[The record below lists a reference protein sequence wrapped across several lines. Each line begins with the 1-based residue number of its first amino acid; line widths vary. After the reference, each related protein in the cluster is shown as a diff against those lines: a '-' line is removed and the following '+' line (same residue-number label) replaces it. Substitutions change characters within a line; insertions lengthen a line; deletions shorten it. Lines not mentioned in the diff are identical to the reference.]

1 MSQIFDIADRYVEKV
16 AELSPFSATYMGVPG
31 HDHEMNDFS
40 PEAAEAEAERDRSTL
55 AELESATVEDDKDRI
70 ARDAMVDSLSLS
82 LDLHDANERFRSLSM
97 IHSPVH
103 SVRQIFD
110 LMPRESEEHWANI
123 ASRMALIPQGLDS
136 YRRTLDE
143 GLRRGLVVAK
153 RQARETAEQCDVWT
167 GTTEGHESFFNSL
180 VSAFN
185 ESGVASPTLRADL
198 ESGARVADQGIAN
211 MARFLRETY
220 IPRAAERDAVG
231 EDRYSLAA
239 RVYNG
244 VELDLRET
252 YEWGWEQLAWVESE
266 MAAAADKITPGQG
279 VGAAKELL
287 ETDPA
292 RAIEG
297 EDEFAAWMQNLQD
310 RTIRELDGTHFDI
323 ADPVKKIE
331 ALIAPPGGALAMYY
345 TPPNE
350 DFSRPGRTWYPTGG
364 KTRFP
369 LWSEVS
375 IAYHEGVPGHH
386 FHLGTTVYLSEQ
398 LSRFQRL
405 LGGTSGQIEGWA
417 LYAERLMGE
426 LGYLENPDY
435 YLGMLAG
442 QSLRSIRVI
451 IDIGMHSGAGDT
463 EKPSLPPRR
472 TLDSRVGSGVHPAK
486 EPVPSRLRR
495 ERGQPLPRHS
505 GPGHQLQSRREGVA
519 GRTRG
524 VQATPRL
531 GLQSQGM
538 AHTRTFAGPY
548 GPRPNAPGVQARVS
562 CIIYVSPNY
571 VGSWCPQRSPMN
583 RNQVL
588 DLIRKHKATLVER
601 FGVTNIALY
610 GSFARDQAT
619 EESDVDVLIA
629 FDGPATSKAYFGVQ
643 FYLEDLLGREV
654 DLATDKALRA
664 EIRPY
669 IERDVINV

>member
-16 AELSPFSATYMGVPG
+16 AEMSPFSATYMGVPG

-40 PEAAEAEAERDRSTL
+40 PETAEAEAERDRATL
-55 AELESATVEDDKDRI
+55 AELNSTPIEDDRDRI

-82 LDLHDANERFRSLSM
+82 LDLHDASEHFRSLSM

-110 LMPRESEEHWANI
+110 LMPRASEEDWANI

-136 YRRTLDE
+136 YRRTLDV

-153 RQARETAEQCDVWT
+153 RQARETAEQCDVWI
-167 GTTEGHESFFNSL
+167 GAAEGHESFFRGL
-180 VSAFN
+180 VSAFDQ
-185 ESGVASPTLRADL
+185 SGLDSPGLRSDL
-198 ESGARVADQGIAN
+198 ESGARVADQGIEN
-211 MARFLRETY
+211 MARFLREDY

-231 EDRYSLAA
+231 EERYSLAA

-244 VELDLRET
+244 IELDLLET
-252 YEWGWEQLAWVESE
+252 YQWGWEQLAWVELE
-266 MAAAADKITPGQG
+266 MATAADKITPGQG
-279 VGAAKELL
+279 IKEAKELL

-297 EDEFAAWMQNLQD
+297 EEEFAAWMQDLQD
-310 RTIRELDGTHFDI
+310 RTIAELDGTHFDI

-386 FHLGTTVYLSEQ
+386 FHLGTTVHLSEQ

-451 IDIGMHSGAGDT
+451 IDIGMHLELEIPRGQVFHPGERWT
-463 EKPSLPPRR
+463 PELGLEFIQQKSLFPP
-472 TLDSRVGSGVHPAK
+472 DFVASEVSRYLGIPGQAISYKVGEREWLAARD
-486 EPVPSRLRR
+486 ESRQRMGTGFDLKQWHTRALSLGPMGLAQMRQEFRR
-495 ERGQPLPRHS
+495 E
-505 GPGHQLQSRREGVA
+505 
-519 GRTRG
+519 
-524 VQATPRL
+524 
-531 GLQSQGM
+531 
-538 AHTRTFAGPY
+538 
-548 GPRPNAPGVQARVS
+548 
-562 CIIYVSPNY
+562 
-571 VGSWCPQRSPMN
+571 
-583 RNQVL
+583 
-588 DLIRKHKATLVER
+588 
-601 FGVTNIALY
+601 
-610 GSFARDQAT
+610 
-619 EESDVDVLIA
+619 
-629 FDGPATSKAYFGVQ
+629 
-643 FYLEDLLGREV
+643 
-654 DLATDKALRA
+654 
-664 EIRPY
+664 
-669 IERDVINV
+669 

>member
-16 AELSPFSATYMGVPG
+16 AEMSPFSATYMGVQG

-82 LDLHDANERFRSLSM
+82 LDLHDASEHYRSLSM
-97 IHSPVH
+97 IHSPIH
-103 SVRQIFD
+103 SIRQIFD
-110 LMPRESEEHWANI
+110 LMPRESEDDWANI
-123 ASRMALIPQGLDS
+123 ASRMALIPQGLAS
-136 YRRTLDE
+136 YRRTLEE

-153 RQARETAEQCDVWT
+153 RQAKETAEQCDVWT
-167 GTTEGHESFFNSL
+167 GAVEGQESFFNSL
-180 VSAFN
+180 VSAF
-185 ESGVASPTLRADL
+185 GGSPSLRADL
-198 ESGARVADQGIAN
+198 ESGARVADRGIEE
-211 MARFLRETY
+211 MARFLRESY
-220 IPRAAERDAVG
+220 IPGATERDAVG
-231 EDRYSLAA
+231 EERYSLAA

-244 VELDLRET
+244 VDLNLRET

-266 MAAAADKITPGQG
+266 MAAAAEKIAPGQG
-279 VGAAKELL
+279 VAAAKDLL
-287 ETDPA
+287 ETDPS

-297 EDEFAAWMQNLQD
+297 EEEFAAWMQDLQD
-310 RTIRELDGTHFDI
+310 RTISELDGTHFDI
-323 ADPVKKIE
+323 AEPVKKIE

-417 LYAERLMGE
+417 LYAERLMGD

-451 IDIGMHSGAGDT
+451 IDIGMHLELEIPRSQSFHPGERWNRDLGLEFIQQMSLFPPDFVTSEVSRYLGIPGQAISYKVGEREWLAAREESKQRQGAAFDLKEWHT
-463 EKPSLPPRR
+463 RALSLGPMGLAQMRQ
-472 TLDSRVGSGVHPAK
+472 
-486 EPVPSRLRR
+486 EFRR
-495 ERGQPLPRHS
+495 E
-505 GPGHQLQSRREGVA
+505 
-519 GRTRG
+519 
-524 VQATPRL
+524 
-531 GLQSQGM
+531 
-538 AHTRTFAGPY
+538 
-548 GPRPNAPGVQARVS
+548 
-562 CIIYVSPNY
+562 
-571 VGSWCPQRSPMN
+571 
-583 RNQVL
+583 
-588 DLIRKHKATLVER
+588 
-601 FGVTNIALY
+601 
-610 GSFARDQAT
+610 
-619 EESDVDVLIA
+619 
-629 FDGPATSKAYFGVQ
+629 
-643 FYLEDLLGREV
+643 
-654 DLATDKALRA
+654 
-664 EIRPY
+664 
-669 IERDVINV
+669 

>member
-16 AELSPFSATYMGVPG
+16 AEMSPFSATYMGVPG

-40 PEAAEAEAERDRSTL
+40 PEAAEAEAERDRATL
-55 AELESATVEDDKDRI
+55 AELNSTPIEDDRDRI
-70 ARDAMVDSLSLS
+70 ARDAMIDSLSLS
-82 LDLHDANERFRSLSM
+82 LDLHDASEHFRSLSM

-110 LMPRESEEHWANI
+110 LMPRASEEDWANI

-136 YRRTLDE
+136 YRRTLDV

-153 RQARETAEQCDVWT
+153 RQARETAEQCDVWI
-167 GTTEGHESFFNSL
+167 GAAEGHESFFRGL
-180 VSAFN
+180 VSAFDQ
-185 ESGVASPTLRADL
+185 SGLDSPGLMSDL
-198 ESGARVADQGIAN
+198 ESGAVVADQGIEN
-211 MARFLRETY
+211 MARFLREDY

-231 EDRYSLAA
+231 EERYSLAA

-244 VELDLRET
+244 IELDLLET
-252 YEWGWEQLAWVESE
+252 YQWGWEQLAWVESE
-266 MAAAADKITPGQG
+266 MATAADKITPGQG
-279 VGAAKELL
+279 IKEAKELL

-297 EDEFAAWMQNLQD
+297 EEKFAAWMQDLQD
-310 RTIRELDGTHFDI
+310 RTISELDGTHFDI

-386 FHLGTTVYLSEQ
+386 FHLGTTVHLSEQ

-405 LGGTSGQIEGWA
+405 LGGTSGHIEGWA

-426 LGYLENPDY
+426 IGYLENPDY

-451 IDIGMHSGAGDT
+451 IDIGMHLELEIPRSQVFHPGERWTPELGL
-463 EKPSLPPRR
+463 EFIQQKSLFPP
-472 TLDSRVGSGVHPAK
+472 DFVASEVSRYLGIPGQAISYKVGEREWLAARD
-486 EPVPSRLRR
+486 ESRQRMGTGFDLKQWHTRALSLGPMGLAQMRQEFRR
-495 ERGQPLPRHS
+495 E
-505 GPGHQLQSRREGVA
+505 
-519 GRTRG
+519 
-524 VQATPRL
+524 
-531 GLQSQGM
+531 
-538 AHTRTFAGPY
+538 
-548 GPRPNAPGVQARVS
+548 
-562 CIIYVSPNY
+562 
-571 VGSWCPQRSPMN
+571 
-583 RNQVL
+583 
-588 DLIRKHKATLVER
+588 
-601 FGVTNIALY
+601 
-610 GSFARDQAT
+610 
-619 EESDVDVLIA
+619 
-629 FDGPATSKAYFGVQ
+629 
-643 FYLEDLLGREV
+643 
-654 DLATDKALRA
+654 
-664 EIRPY
+664 
-669 IERDVINV
+669 

>member
-16 AELSPFSATYMGVPG
+16 AEMSPFSATYMGVPG

-40 PEAAEAEAERDRSTL
+40 PEAAEAEAERDRATL
-55 AELESATVEDDKDRI
+55 AELNSTPIEDDRDRI
-70 ARDAMVDSLSLS
+70 ARDAMIDSLSLS
-82 LDLHDANERFRSLSM
+82 LDLHDASEHFRSLSM

-110 LMPRESEEHWANI
+110 LMPRASEEDWANI

-136 YRRTLDE
+136 YRRTLDV

-153 RQARETAEQCDVWT
+153 RQARETAEQCDVWI
-167 GTTEGHESFFNSL
+167 GAAEGHESFFRGL
-180 VSAFN
+180 VSAFDQ
-185 ESGVASPTLRADL
+185 SGLDSPGLRSDL
-198 ESGARVADQGIAN
+198 ESGAVVADQGIEN
-211 MARFLRETY
+211 MARFLREDY

-231 EDRYSLAA
+231 EERYSLAA

-244 VELDLRET
+244 IELDLLET
-252 YEWGWEQLAWVESE
+252 YQWGWEQLAWVELE
-266 MAAAADKITPGQG
+266 MATAADKITPGQG
-279 VGAAKELL
+279 IKEAKELL

-297 EDEFAAWMQNLQD
+297 EEKFAAWMQDLQD
-310 RTIRELDGTHFDI
+310 RTISELDGIHFDI

-386 FHLGTTVYLSEQ
+386 FHLGTTVHLSEQ

-405 LGGTSGQIEGWA
+405 LGGTSGHIEGWA

-426 LGYLENPDY
+426 IGYLENPDY

-451 IDIGMHSGAGDT
+451 IDIGMHLELEIPRSQVFHPGERWTPELGL
-463 EKPSLPPRR
+463 EFIQQKSLFPP
-472 TLDSRVGSGVHPAK
+472 DFVASEVSRYLGIPGQAISYKVGEREWLAARDESRQRMGTGFDLK
-486 EPVPSRLRR
+486 EWHTRALSLGPMGLAQMRQEFRR
-495 ERGQPLPRHS
+495 E
-505 GPGHQLQSRREGVA
+505 
-519 GRTRG
+519 
-524 VQATPRL
+524 
-531 GLQSQGM
+531 
-538 AHTRTFAGPY
+538 
-548 GPRPNAPGVQARVS
+548 
-562 CIIYVSPNY
+562 
-571 VGSWCPQRSPMN
+571 
-583 RNQVL
+583 
-588 DLIRKHKATLVER
+588 
-601 FGVTNIALY
+601 
-610 GSFARDQAT
+610 
-619 EESDVDVLIA
+619 
-629 FDGPATSKAYFGVQ
+629 
-643 FYLEDLLGREV
+643 
-654 DLATDKALRA
+654 
-664 EIRPY
+664 
-669 IERDVINV
+669 

>member
-16 AELSPFSATYMGVPG
+16 AEMSPFSATYMGVPG

-40 PEAAEAEAERDRSTL
+40 PEAAEAEAERDRVTL
-55 AELESATVEDDKDRI
+55 AELNSTPIEDDRDRI

-82 LDLHDANERFRSLSM
+82 LDLHDASEHFRSLSM
-97 IHSPVH
+97 IHSPIH

-110 LMPRESEEHWANI
+110 LMPRESEEDWANI
-123 ASRMALIPQGLDS
+123 ASRIALIPQGLDS

-153 RQARETAEQCDVWT
+153 RQARETAEQCDVWV
-167 GTTEGHESFFNSL
+167 GAAEGHESFFRGL
-180 VSAFN
+180 VSAFDQ
-185 ESGVASPTLRADL
+185 SGLDSPGLMSDL
-198 ESGARVADQGIAN
+198 ESGAVVAAQGIEN
-211 MARFLRETY
+211 MARFLREDY

-231 EDRYSLAA
+231 EERYSLAA

-244 VELDLRET
+244 IELDLLET
-252 YEWGWEQLAWVESE
+252 YQWGWEQLAWVELE
-266 MAAAADKITPGQG
+266 MATAADKITPGQG
-279 VGAAKELL
+279 IKEAKELL

-297 EDEFAAWMQNLQD
+297 EEKFAAWMQDLQD
-310 RTIRELDGTHFDI
+310 RTISELDGIHFDI

-386 FHLGTTVYLSEQ
+386 FHLGTTVHLSEQ

-451 IDIGMHSGAGDT
+451 IDIGMHLELEIPRGQVFHPGERWT
-463 EKPSLPPRR
+463 PELGLEFIQQKSLFPP
-472 TLDSRVGSGVHPAK
+472 DFVASEVSRYLGIPGQAISYKVGEREWLAAREESRQRLGPAFDMKEWHTRALSLGPMGLAQMRQELGSGIYH
-486 EPVPSRLRR
+486 RR
-495 ERGQPLPRHS
+495 
-505 GPGHQLQSRREGVA
+505 
-519 GRTRG
+519 
-524 VQATPRL
+524 
-531 GLQSQGM
+531 
-538 AHTRTFAGPY
+538 
-548 GPRPNAPGVQARVS
+548 
-562 CIIYVSPNY
+562 
-571 VGSWCPQRSPMN
+571 
-583 RNQVL
+583 
-588 DLIRKHKATLVER
+588 
-601 FGVTNIALY
+601 
-610 GSFARDQAT
+610 
-619 EESDVDVLIA
+619 
-629 FDGPATSKAYFGVQ
+629 
-643 FYLEDLLGREV
+643 
-654 DLATDKALRA
+654 
-664 EIRPY
+664 
-669 IERDVINV
+669 